1 MFSYIVGFALWGLV
15 AAADTQGSSRDAALE
30 LAKAA
35 LTHEVGASAES
46 LEPIDVAEAVWRDS
60 SLGCPERGTV
70 YTPMMTSGHRV
81 TLSFRGARY
90 VVHVGQGR
98 AVVCRGPAG
107 SRGRVLSPPPGSADP
122 ADAKTAPT
130 SAIAGLKL
138 AEQARDDLAK
148 TLSVEK
154 GQVTI
159 NFFRPATWPDA
170 GLGCPA
176 EGQVYPKRL
185 TKGFIIE
192 LASGGKTY
200 EYHSD
205 MNRVVPC
212 DSPSPES
219 QHP

>member
-1 MFSYIVGFALWGLV
+1 V
-15 AAADTQGSSRDAALE
+15 AAADTQGSARDAAIE

-35 LTHEVGASAES
+35 LTRDIGAASDSAELVS
-46 LEPIDVAEAVWRDS
+46 ATEAVWNDS
-60 SLGCPERGTV
+60 SLGCPERGMV
-70 YTPMMTSGHRV
+70 YTPAITSGYRV
-81 TLSFRGARY
+81 TLSVQSARYVVRY

-98 AVVCRGPAG
+98 AVVCQGPAG
-107 SRGRVLSPPPGSADP
+107 RPGRVQAPAPGTEDA
-122 ADAKTAPT
+122 AAAKTSPA

-138 AEQARDDLAK
+138 AEQARDELAK
-148 TLSVEK
+148 KLAVDK

-176 EGQVYPKRL
+176 DGQVYPKQP

-205 MNRVVPC
+205 NNRVVPC
-212 DSPSPES
+212 DSR
-219 QHP
+219 

>member
-1 MFSYIVGFALWGLV
+1 MFSSIVGFALWGLV
-15 AAADTQGSSRDAALE
+15 AVAETQGSSRDAAVE
-30 LAKAA
+30 LARAA
-35 LTHEVGASAES
+35 LTQEIGAPAES
-46 LEPIDVAEAVWRDS
+46 LERIDVAEAVWRDS

-70 YTPMMTSGHRV
+70 YTPVMISGHRV
-81 TLSFRGARY
+81 TLSFRNARY

-98 AVVCRGPAG
+98 AVVCRAPAA
-107 SRGRVLSPPPGSADP
+107 SQRRIHPPPPGRGGS

-130 SAIAGLKL
+130 GAIAGLKL

-159 NFFRPATWPDA
+159 NFFRPAMWPDA

-176 EGQVYPKRL
+176 EGQVYAKRL

-200 EYHSD
+200 EYRSD

-212 DSPSPES
+212 DSLPPES
-219 QHP
+219 HHP

>member
-1 MFSYIVGFALWGLV
+1 MFSSIIGFALWGFV
-15 AAADTQGSSRDAALE
+15 AAADTQGSSRDAAVE

-35 LTHEVGASAES
+35 LTQEIGVPPES

-60 SLGCPERGTV
+60 SLGCPARGTV
-70 YTPMMTSGHRV
+70 YTPMMTSGHRI
-81 TLSFRGARY
+81 TLSFRDARY

-98 AVVCRGPAG
+98 AVVCRAPAG
-107 SRGRVLSPPPGSADP
+107 SQRRMQPPPPGRAGS

-138 AEQARDDLAK
+138 AEQARDDLA
-148 TLSVEK
+148 TALSVEK

-176 EGQVYPKRL
+176 EGQVYPRRL

-212 DSPSPES
+212 DSLLPES
-219 QHP
+219 HHP